1 MDKVYCPECDEET
14 TQATLDK
21 YDMCYNCEKQ
31 TCPECGQPF
40 CNHNYS

>member
-1 MDKVYCPECDEET
+1 MVYCPTCDEPT

-21 YDMCYNCEKQ
+21 YDMCHNCEKQ
-31 TCPECGQPF
+31 ACPECGQPF